1 MVRVAGWCV
10 RQLELFTS
18 LSHREIGETVLSV
31 LRFFFWCSMVIV
43 GISIISM
50 SIVIMLAFGGIPYA
64 QHVTLRYLKE
74 FLRKHEEKLQ
84 LPKEIKT
91 RALPRILTLVFTFTW
106 TLALVLTLFDKE
118 IQNIFINNDPLVSLF
133 LVMFI
138 CVITCSPITIVISEY
153 YMCTFPLPPGE
164 KERRKQEKEARNMSP
179 SSS

>member
-31 LRFFFWCSMVIV
+31 LRFFFWCSIV
-43 GISIISM
+43 TTGISIVSM
-50 SIVIMLAFGGIPYA
+50 NVVIMLTLGGISYA
-64 QHVTLRYLKE
+64 QHVTLHHLRE

-91 RALPRILTLVFTFTW
+91 RALPRFLALVLTFAW
-106 TLALVLTLFDKE
+106 TLAIVLTLFDKE
-118 IQNIFINNDPLVSLF
+118 TQNLFINNDPLVSLF
-133 LVMFI
+133 LAMFI

-164 KERRKQEKEARNMSP
+164 KERRKQEKETRNMSP